1 MKTVTN
7 ISIVSEEKCTGCGA
21 CVKVCPVDA
30 IHIEKTEIGK
40 KAVVD
45 GDICQGCN
53 ICVSRCQFD
62 AMTLEQLKEENYRD
76 VWMGEVEVTPEI
88 KKICTNAH
96 MYPDQIVCFCHR
108 VKAKEIAAAILEG
121 AHTPEDISRKTGARA
136 GCGVLCMTSILRL
149 LKGAEI
155 ELKSAP
161 GNQWYNKIMTIW
173 DLPQNVIDKYGE
185 QYYLESDREFQ
196 SKVYPGGDK

>member
-1 MKTVTN
+1 
-7 ISIVSEEKCTGCGA
+7 
-21 CVKVCPVDA
+21 
-30 IHIEKTEIGK
+30 
-40 KAVVD
+40 
-45 GDICQGCN
+45 
-53 ICVSRCQFD
+53 
-62 AMTLEQLKEENYRD
+62 
-76 VWMGEVEVTPEI
+76 
-88 KKICTNAH
+88 
-96 MYPDQIVCFCHR
+96 
-108 VKAKEIAAAILEG
+108 
-121 AHTPEDISRKTGARA
+121 
-136 GCGVLCMTSILRL
+136 MTSILRL